1 MSLSFLKKSKKNK
14 KRLLRRYLTILI
26 VLIIIIAGPA
36 VGYFTLKEK
45 QKPLQSQEQIQ
56 GQIKEN
62 IYVDFLSE
70 VYDKIQENYWNKI
83 SDEELSTL
91 FRLAL
96 EKLTSAP
103 QVLQSN
109 DKSGALEAT
118 NRIIDK
124 LEENKKK
131 DFTAQLAHL
140 VLWNLKPFGR
150 SALYLKKDEENLKNR
165 VLNINPQENLYS
177 ILGAEDNA
185 GQEKLNEAY
194 RNKVNELD
202 DQKTEEAKQE
212 LEKVKYAYEVLSNA
226 ENKKRYDETRTEPT
240 VFGKLIRPT
249 ILHLYMSKISPTIL
263 EDLKR
268 ETEKFDNTEG
278 PNALIL
284 DLRANVGGSL
294 DILPYLLG
302 PFIGPNN
309 YAFELF
315 QQANY
320 EPFKTKLGWLPS
332 LVRYKK
338 VVILANEDTQSSAE
352 VMVASLKKYNVGVF
366 VGTKTK
372 GWGTIE
378 KVYEV
383 DHQIDETENYSIFLV
398 NHLTLRDDN
407 QPIEGTGVEPVI
419 DVNDPEWESKLFEY
433 FNSNELVK
441 AVKEIWNTSPGK
453 I

>member
-1 MSLSFLKKSKKNK
+1 MFKFISKKNK
-14 KRLLRRYLTILI
+14 KRKTGQNKKY
-26 VLIIIIAGPA
+26 LIIIAILVAILVIAGA
-36 VGYFTLKEK
+36 TAGYFVFRRD
-45 QKPLQSQEQIQ
+45 QKPEEVQIE
-56 GQIKEN
+56 KN
-62 IYVDFLSE
+62 IYEEFLSE
-70 VYDKIQENYWNKI
+70 IYDKIQENYWNKI
-83 SDEELSTL
+83 SDEELATL
-91 FRLAL
+91 FRLGL
-96 EKLTSAP
+96 EKLTNAP
-103 QVLQSN
+103 QSLKSN
-109 DKSGALEAT
+109 DKSGMIETT
-118 NRIIDK
+118 NKIIDK

-150 SALYLKKDEENLKNR
+150 SALYVKKDEENLKNR
-165 VLNINPQENLYS
+165 VMNINPQENLYS
-177 ILGAEDNA
+177 VLGVEDNA
-185 GQEKLNEAY
+185 NQEKLNEAY

-202 DQKTEEAKQE
+202 NQETEEAKQE

-226 ENKKRYDETRTEPT
+226 ENKKRYDETKTEPT

-249 ILHLYMSKISPTIL
+249 ILHLYISKISPTIL

-268 ETEKFDNTEG
+268 ETEKFDNTG
-278 PNALIL
+278 GLNTLIL

-338 VVILANEDTQSSAE
+338 VVILADEKTQSSAE

-378 KVYEV
+378 KVYEI
-383 DHQIDETENYSIFLV
+383 DHQIDESEKYSIFLV

-407 QPIEGTGVEPVI
+407 QPIEEAGVEPVI
-419 DVNDPEWESKLFEY
+419 DINDPEWENKLFEY

-441 AVKEIWNTSPGK
+441 AVKEAWNSSPGK